1 MQQDFLRRQETACLV
16 HIQEWWITLRQTKTS
31 FVFMFC
37 LVLDQVSKLLILM
50 KKLPLHGSNF
60 QLRATSN
67 LSFNPTYKWF
77 KESGLHGRLILI
89 VQRDMQVPSP
99 RPTWS
104 VHPCEVSKHP
114 NGCWFCQLGMER
126 IKKEACNPW
135 ISRSCDK

>member
-31 FVFMFC
+31 FVFMFR

-77 KESGLHGRLILI
+77 KESGLHGRLIF
-89 VQRDMQVPSP
+89 DS
-99 RPTWS
+99 
-104 VHPCEVSKHP
+104 SKGSICKCPPPGPH
-114 NGCWFCQLGMER
+114 
-126 IKKEACNPW
+126 EAC
-135 ISRSCDK
+135 IHVKFRSIPMAAGSAN

>member
-77 KESGLHGRLILI
+77 KESGLHGRLIF
-89 VQRDMQVPSP
+89 DS
-99 RPTWS
+99 
-104 VHPCEVSKHP
+104 SKGYASALPQAH
-114 NGCWFCQLGMER
+114 MKR
-126 IKKEACNPW
+126 AYM
-135 ISRSCDK
+135 